1 MAGRKRSD
9 SLHVKTEI
17 FSTEDIMP
25 PDHCR
30 LSPADMPYWKAIV
43 QARAKDS
50 WTTVDLQHA
59 ANLARCQ
66 ADIERVQQEL
76 YEEGDVLENA
86 RGTQILNPKHQLL
99 ETLTRRSV
107 TLSKLVQVHAVATV
121 GDADKQRGK
130 NSAAIKA
137 RVNAEK
143 AIDDDFLLARPS

>member
-1 MAGRKRSD
+1 
-9 SLHVKTEI
+9 
-17 FSTEDIMP
+17 
-25 PDHCR
+25 
-30 LSPADMPYWKAIV
+30 MPYWKAIV
-43 QARAKDS
+43 QARAKES

-137 RVNAEK
+137 RANAEK